1 MSQQQGSLADKGL
14 LQAAQMLQQEFLTG
28 VLQIQGNA
36 PGQKGESLEVVV
48 RQGRVLQVDK
58 PGREL
63 PWRLGQMVVRGSYLN
78 GPELP
83 PALQLAKEKQVPLGA
98 VLLKQGALEKA
109 QLAELL
115 HVQFLEDLHQAATWT
130 EGRWSFTPQDVKKR
144 PAAPPP
150 LNLTEAIE
158 TGLSQQSLW
167 GALED
172 VVPSDESTWD
182 KTHQGPVSPE
192 LARSAGLSKRE
203 LRVFSLV
210 HHSRDVL
217 ALVALARLERFEIYR
232 SLAMLQQANLVALH
246 DPGRPRKRRSQVN
259 ARAMGRGLVKHAT
272 TAALIAAALL
282 LGVWIFLENRD
293 GGGAEGDQEVVV
305 RKLDPWQE
313 ALVEGQMERLR
324 NALGAYRARHGDYP
338 VTLPAL
344 VQEGFL
350 QEDDLT
356 FPGFARPYAYRTG
369 NDGFVLV
376 RPKR

>member
-1 MSQQQGSLADKGL
+1 LENKGL
-14 LQAAQMLQQEFLTG
+14 LRVAEAIQRDFLTG
-28 VLQIQGNA
+28 ALWIEGAA
-36 PGQKGESLEVVV
+36 PGEETQRLEVLV
-48 RQGRVLQVDK
+48 RQGRVLQVDCQD
-58 PGREL
+58 REL
-63 PWRLGQMVVRGSYLN
+63 PWRLGQMVVRGSYIN

-83 PALQLAKEKQVPLGA
+83 EALKLAREKGVPLGA
-98 VLLKQGALEKA
+98 VLLKQRSLEKA

-115 HVQFLEDLHQAATWT
+115 HVQFLEDLHRAAAWTQGTWRF
-130 EGRWSFTPQDVKKR
+130 EARDVKKR
-144 PAAPPP
+144 MAAPPP

-158 TGLSQQSLW
+158 AGLAQQSVW
-167 GALED
+167 GALEA

-182 KTHQGPVSPE
+182 KTHQGPVSQE

-232 SLAMLQQANLVALH
+232 SLAMLQQANLVAMH
-246 DPGRPRKRRSQVN
+246 DAGRPRARRSQVN
-259 ARAMGRGLVKHAT
+259 ARAMGRGLVKHIT

-293 GGGAEGDQEVVV
+293 EGGVEGDQEVVV

-313 ALVEGQMERLR
+313 ALVEGQIERLR
-324 NALGAYRARHGDYP
+324 HALGAYRARHGDYP
-338 VTLPAL
+338 VTLPVL
-344 VQEGFL
+344 VQEGLL
-350 QEDDLT
+350 QKDDLT
-356 FPGFARPYAYRTG
+356 FPGFARSYAYRTSK
-369 NDGFVLV
+369 DGFVLV